1 MTQILVCSLFFFS
14 YSVEPPI
21 SLTINYFHVCV
32 CEGFRENILLCI
44 FSGMLED
51 GHDDFNTSEDL
62 YDAIGG
68 ILQGTDDSKTDDEIK
83 NICEKLHSLMS
94 L

>member
-1 MTQILVCSLFFFS
+1 MYVGRVDHTPFVLTHVDILD
-14 YSVEPPI
+14 
-21 SLTINYFHVCV
+21 T
-32 CEGFRENILLCI
+32 

-51 GHDDFNTSEDL
+51 GHDDFQTSEDL

-83 NICEKLHSLMS
+83 NICGNLHSLMS

>member
-1 MTQILVCSLFFFS
+1 MLNLPSPLTYSPVRVCHFFK
-14 YSVEPPI
+14 
-21 SLTINYFHVCV
+21 
-32 CEGFRENILLCI
+32 ENTLLYI

-94 L
+94 S

>member
-1 MTQILVCSLFFFS
+1 
-14 YSVEPPI
+14 
-21 SLTINYFHVCV
+21 
-32 CEGFRENILLCI
+32 
-44 FSGMLED
+44 MLED
-51 GHDDFNTSEDL
+51 GHDDFNKSEDL

-94 L
+94 S

>member
-1 MTQILVCSLFFFS
+1 
-14 YSVEPPI
+14 
-21 SLTINYFHVCV
+21 
-32 CEGFRENILLCI
+32 
-44 FSGMLED
+44 MLED
-51 GHDDFNTSEDL
+51 GHDDFETSEDL

-83 NICEKLHSLMS
+83 NICESLHSLMS